1 MQGTLVDAFVDHS
14 LDGGSSPP
22 ASTKQSNTKILSNM
36 SLGDVKAGAF
46 VVLRVEIVLS
56 GDVPTLSDKSILRTG
71 FPAQNAHQGPFF
83 SFCRLFLFFLWTF
96 AFRSKGGFEHE
107 FGTFRNHSAL
117 AGLE

>member
-1 MQGTLVDAFVDHS
+1 
-14 LDGGSSPP
+14 
-22 ASTKQSNTKILSNM
+22 M

-46 VVLRVEIVLS
+46 AVSRVDFVLS
-56 GDVPTLSDKSILRTG
+56 GDVRAVSNKLGLWTG
-71 FPAQNAHQGPFF
+71 LAAKNAHQGPFF

-96 AFRSKGGFEHE
+96 AFKSKGGFEHE